1 MLKRPLRCV
10 LRLQGGHRSWSELS
24 RQGVTHL
31 HFCKTGV
38 KVYQED
44 VLQGVVKQLNM
55 TLFSGQEWVFQ
66 QNSVRAQK
74 AKTTQE

>member
-44 VLQGVVKQLNM
+44 VLQGVVKHLNM
-55 TLFSGQEWVFQ
+55 TFFSGQ
-66 QNSVRAQK
+66 
-74 AKTTQE
+74 